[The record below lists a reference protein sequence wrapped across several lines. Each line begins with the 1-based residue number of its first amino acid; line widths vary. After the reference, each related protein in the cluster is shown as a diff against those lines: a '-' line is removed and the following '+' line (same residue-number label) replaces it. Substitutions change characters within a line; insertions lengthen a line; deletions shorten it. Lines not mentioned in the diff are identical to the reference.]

1 MSCGE
6 GAHDFPVD
14 RPDYFGR
21 RPVNCIGVERGLGR
35 CNANVFGNTIVQD
48 ALAKVVG
55 LGLNSI
61 GTSKLPINL
70 VQIIREQDHAADY
83 SFTWSNLGDVFDT
96 SEEEEEVRINGWS
109 ITLLSEIKYG
119 THGRVK
125 SGVLVKSTSPIARKG
140 LLLGE
145 IHEIRAGRET
155 QSIGAGNY
163 EKC

>member
-14 RPDYFGR
+14 RPDYFGW
-21 RPVNCIGVERGLGR
+21 RPVNCIGVERSLGR
-35 CNANVFGNTIVQD
+35 CNANVFGNPIIQD

-70 VQIIREQDHAADY
+70 VQVIREQDHAADY

-96 SEEEEEVRINGWS
+96 SKEEEEV
-109 ITLLSEIKYG
+109 
-119 THGRVK
+119 
-125 SGVLVKSTSPIARKG
+125 
-140 LLLGE
+140 
-145 IHEIRAGRET
+145 
-155 QSIGAGNY
+155 
-163 EKC
+163 